1 MLQVILAKVWYVI
14 EMLLGIGLL
23 IFVHELG
30 HFLTCKRLG
39 VKVLRFSIGFGPKL
53 VGFRRGETEYV
64 VGLVPFGGY
73 VKMHGEDPREEEQ
86 LDERSFL
93 TQPPGK
99 KVLIAVS
106 GSTMN
111 ALFALLFFVTV
122 FSVGIHFPK
131 GAVGYVYPDSPA
143 DKAGL
148 QEGDEITEIEG
159 RKHPDFDDIRM
170 LIALSN
176 PRKGVRL
183 KLKRQEQEL
192 EQLVYP
198 EYDPEIGAQVVGF
211 EAPISLELAGVN
223 KDSPA
228 EKAGLMEG
236 DRIVSVD
243 GKEPRGGTEIY
254 ELINASPDK
263 PLRLVVERKEKQAE
277 AKLIEVELTPES
289 VYRYDAGVR
298 CTLPPEVLEVGPL
311 SPADRAGLKAGDRIV
326 SIDGRLIRTWS
337 ELTEIT
343 SRSADKPL
351 SLVVD
356 RSGASVSLVVTPRR
370 RPDDWRARMGIIQP
384 EAVIGE
390 VLPGSPAAQAGV
402 MSGDRVLGVSWT
414 IEERIPGESDS
425 PGAAQEVTMK
435 EVQLVCDS
443 WGIVE
448 EVVQQRG
455 AQPITFVI
463 DRGGTR
469 HEPVLTPERTDEVMT
484 AYAGFVP
491 QPEQVL
497 RKYSLPR
504 ACLVGFRK
512 AVLWGGS
519 AYLTLRRILITRS
532 MSARKSI
539 GGPVA
544 IFALS
549 YQFASMGMVKFLYW
563 LGMLGVWFAVF
574 NLLPVPI
581 LDGGHIV
588 VAAVEKIKGSR
599 LSERTLILV
608 QLTGLVLIVSLM
620 VLVTLNDILRM
631 PKYFG
636 R

>member
-1 MLQVILAKVWYVI
+1 M
-14 EMLLGIGLL
+14 
-23 IFVHELG
+23 
-30 HFLTCKRLG
+30 
-39 VKVLRFSIGFGPKL
+39 
-53 VGFRRGETEYV
+53 
-64 VGLVPFGGY
+64 
-73 VKMHGEDPREEEQ
+73 
-86 LDERSFL
+86 
-93 TQPPGK
+93 
-99 KVLIAVS
+99 
-106 GSTMN
+106 
-111 ALFALLFFVTV
+111 

-414 IEERIPGESDS
+414 IEERIPGESD
-425 PGAAQEVTMK
+425 P
-435 EVQLVCDS
+435 
-443 WGIVE
+443 
-448 EVVQQRG
+448 
-455 AQPITFVI
+455 P
-463 DRGGTR
+463 
-469 HEPVLTPERTDEVMT
+469 
-484 AYAGFVP
+484 
-491 QPEQVL
+491 
-497 RKYSLPR
+497 
-504 ACLVGFRK
+504 
-512 AVLWGGS
+512 
-519 AYLTLRRILITRS
+519 
-532 MSARKSI
+532 AR
-539 GGPVA
+539 
-544 IFALS
+544 
-549 YQFASMGMVKFLYW
+549 
-563 LGMLGVWFAVF
+563 
-574 NLLPVPI
+574 
-581 LDGGHIV
+581 
-588 VAAVEKIKGSR
+588 
-599 LSERTLILV
+599 
-608 QLTGLVLIVSLM
+608 
-620 VLVTLNDILRM
+620 
-631 PKYFG
+631 PKK
-636 R
+636 